1 MRWGH
6 LLVLRMANTA
16 ADFGGSYCSPESF
29 PTQLFEAGAL
39 PSGTDAAKHPVFS
52 KVARPYT
59 YSTYSTLLTLLTP
72 LTLTYPAY
80 STFSTYS
87 TYYTYYTLAPQR
99 CSARRTPAAVKEVLC
114 RCRRSSASWSP
125 PPSSSIAM
133 SRCCRHVSKVTK

>member
-52 KVARPYT
+52 KVSRPYT
-59 YSTYSTLLTLLTP
+59 YSTYLLYSLSLLYLLLLTLLTLLSL
-72 LTLTYPAY
+72 LTLLTIL
-80 STFSTYS
+80 TIRW
-87 TYYTYYTLAPQR
+87 LLKGAPPGGH
-99 CSARRTPAAVKEVLC
+99 RRLS
-114 RCRRSSASWSP
+114 RRSSAG
-125 PPSSSIAM
+125 AAAVQ
-133 SRCCRHVSKVTK
+133 RRGHLHLQAR